1 VLEVLAFL
9 VVIGVLIFVH
19 ELGHLLAAK
28 AVDIEV
34 PRFSIGFGPR
44 VAGFQWGETEY
55 VISLLPLGGYV
66 KMAGMV
72 EEEAQGVLEGAG
84 DAERVPSDR
93 DFDSKPLWARAM
105 VLVAG
110 VFMNFLFAAVLYTFL
125 AFNYGDLIDRNT
137 RVDFTPAPGEVPQE
151 LRGLPRG
158 AEIVSVGD
166 RPVSSWNDLQQLF
179 ITLPAGPATFRF
191 ADAEPVVLRIPMGD
205 SARVAW
211 LSALQPF
218 TEPRIGGVERGGPAD
233 RAGLQ
238 AGDRVVQAGGE
249 PVGSWMELVGV
260 VRRHAERPLAMEVER
275 DGERFSLVAEPVVA
289 AGSERDAP
297 IGYLGIEQSR
307 DLEHLSYGPVEA
319 VGRGFA
325 ETWSG
330 SRLIVVTVGRLLSGQ
345 ESPRSL
351 GGPIAIAQFSGETA
365 RMGLEIFLR
374 FMAIISINLAILN
387 LLPIPV
393 LDGGH
398 LLFLGIEAVRGRPL
412 SMEARIRFSH
422 VGLVLVLA
430 LMVWAITND
439 VLKLFGL

>member
-1 VLEVLAFL
+1 LLALLAFL

-44 VAGFQWGETEY
+44 VTGFQWGETEY

-66 KMAGMV
+66 KMAGMGEEEVQGMIEGGV
-72 EEEAQGVLEGAG
+72 EEGRA
-84 DAERVPSDR
+84 PSGR
-93 DFDSKPLWARAM
+93 DFESKPLWARAM

-110 VFMNFLFAAVLYTFL
+110 VFMNFLFALLVYAFL
-125 AFNYGDLIDRNT
+125 AFQYGDRVELNT
-137 RVDFTPAPGEVPQE
+137 RVDLAAHVEVPPE
-151 LRGLPRG
+151 LEGLPRG
-158 AEIVSVGD
+158 AEIVSIAD
-166 RPVSSWNDLQQLF
+166 RPVESWNDLHRLL
-179 ITLPAGPATFRF
+179 IMLPAGPLTIRF
-191 ADAEPVVLRIPMGD
+191 SDAEPQIVRLPAGD
-205 SARVAW
+205 SARGAW
-211 LSALQPF
+211 LTALQPYY
-218 TEPRIGGVERGGPAD
+218 EPRIGGVQRGAPAA

-238 AGDRVVQAGGE
+238 AGDRVREAGG
-249 PVGSWMELVGV
+249 VGVDSWSELVEV
-260 VRRHAERPLAMEVER
+260 VRRHAERPLPLVVER
-275 DGERFSLVAEPVVA
+275 DGERLSLVAQPSLA
-289 AGSERDAP
+289 PGSEATEG
-297 IGYLGIEQSR
+297 IGYLGIEPER
-307 DLEHLSYGPVEA
+307 RLEYRSYGPLA
-319 VGRGFA
+319 ALAQGADR
-325 ETWSG
+325 TWYG
-330 SRLIVVTVGRLLSGQ
+330 SRLIVVTVGRLLTGQ

-365 RMGLEIFLR
+365 RLGMEVFLS

-412 SMEARIRFSH
+412 SAEARIRFSH

-430 LMVWAITND
+430 LMVWAVTND